1 MIAPSLP
8 YGPSMISSSHPE
20 GSDAWYNDL
29 EAWMRSQGIAV
40 TDENI
45 FIECERIGRFIPADM
60 RFVHALDRAELEASR
75 KAS

>member
-1 MIAPSLP
+1 MF
-8 YGPSMISSSHPE
+8 SSSHPE

-29 EAWMRSQGIAV
+29 EAWMRSQGTAV

-45 FIECERIGRFIPADM
+45 FIECERMGHFISADM
-60 RFVHALDRAELEASR
+60 RFVHALDRADLEASR

>member
-1 MIAPSLP
+1 MF
-8 YGPSMISSSHPE
+8 SSSHPE
-20 GSDAWYNDL
+20 GSDAWYDDL
-29 EAWMRSQGIAV
+29 EAWMRSQGSAI

-45 FIECERIGRFIPADM
+45 LLERERLMREVGHFIHDDM

>member
-1 MIAPSLP
+1 MPTVSN
-8 YGPSMISSSHPE
+8 SHPE
-20 GSDAWYNDL
+20 GSDAWYDDL
-29 EAWMRSQGIAV
+29 EARMRSEGVAV

-45 FIECERIGRFIPADM
+45 FIECERMGRFIPADM